1 MGQYEVQILDC
12 FENLTYPDGQTAALY
27 GQTPPLVNACRKP
40 GEWQSYDIVFE
51 APVSRDGKLVKPAY
65 ATVFLNGVLLH
76 NHKELMGPTV
86 HRQLAKYATQPEEDS
101 LVLQDHQQPVRYR
114 NIWIRRIGAYDR

>member
-1 MGQYEVQILDC
+1 
-12 FENLTYPDGQTAALY
+12 
-27 GQTPPLVNACRKP
+27 
-40 GEWQSYDIVFE
+40 
-51 APVSRDGKLVKPAY
+51 VKPAY

-86 HRQLAKYATQPEEDS
+86 HHALAKYVAQPAEDS

-114 NIWIRRIGAYDR
+114 NIWIRRLRGYDQPEK